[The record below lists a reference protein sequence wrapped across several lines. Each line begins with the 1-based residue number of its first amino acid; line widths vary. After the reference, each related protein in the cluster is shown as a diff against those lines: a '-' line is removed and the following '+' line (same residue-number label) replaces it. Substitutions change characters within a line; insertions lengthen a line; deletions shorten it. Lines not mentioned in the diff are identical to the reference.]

1 MARARDDDYEDD
13 DAPPARRSRR
23 DDADY
28 DDDDDRPARAGAKG
42 PLDNMFAN
50 TNIVVLVLFAC
61 CCGLIAFVLAL
72 VEYLTGKDPKGKSNA
87 LIVMIVSGILTVV
100 GIIAQI
106 AGGLA
111 GGFQG
116 GAPGR

>member
-1 MARARDDDYEDD
+1 MARTRDDDYADD
-13 DAPPARRSRR
+13 D
-23 DDADY
+23 Y
-28 DDDDDRPARAGAKG
+28 DDDRPARSRGGEKG

-87 LIVMIVSGILTVV
+87 MIVMIVSGILTVI
-100 GIIAQI
+100 GIIAQVV
-106 AGGLA
+106 GGVA